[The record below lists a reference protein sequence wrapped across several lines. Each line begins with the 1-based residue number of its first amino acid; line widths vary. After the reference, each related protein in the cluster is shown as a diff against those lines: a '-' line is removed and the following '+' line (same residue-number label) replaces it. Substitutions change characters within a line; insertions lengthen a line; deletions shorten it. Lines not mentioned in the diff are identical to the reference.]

1 MNEKT
6 EVKDSSVN
14 EDTFLSS
21 FLTFLE
27 YALNKFMP
35 TICVAFISFY
45 SLGFLT
51 WEPYF
56 IVALMLFSNNFNFK
70 CGYVHS
76 ELDKTN
82 GWEDE

>member
-1 MNEKT
+1 
-6 EVKDSSVN
+6 
-14 EDTFLSS
+14 
-21 FLTFLE
+21 
-27 YALNKFMP
+27 MP

-45 SLGFLT
+45 SFGFVT

>member
-1 MNEKT
+1 MKIHFYHR
-6 EVKDSSVN
+6 
-14 EDTFLSS
+14 FLR
-21 FLTFLE
+21 FLE

-56 IVALMLFSNNFNFK
+56 YSGTYVIFK
-70 CGYVHS
+70 
-76 ELDKTN
+76 
-82 GWEDE
+82 